1 MDWQVGVLYYL
12 RVVKLMCTRCVT
24 VDRFAL
30 KKATGL
36 QRGGETYSKIKYLSS
51 KSVVGMASA
60 RWIA

>member
-24 VDRFAL
+24 LDRFAL

-36 QRGGETYSKIKYLSS
+36 QRGGEKRTQK
-51 KSVVGMASA
+51 
-60 RWIA
+60 

>member
-24 VDRFAL
+24 LDRFAL

-36 QRGGETYSKIKYLSS
+36 QRGGRNVLKNKVSI
-51 KSVVGMASA
+51 
-60 RWIA
+60 